1 MRSSQRNFDII
12 QKKKE
17 GATLAMLA
25 KEYHLSRERIR
36 LICNNDNF
44 CKYPYQE
51 LIKLGATSKTALNV
65 CKIFENA
72 NVKSRDDLEKLSLS
86 QIETLPGASY
96 RSQAMVYIAILYNL
110 VKNDLK

>member
-1 MRSSQRNFDII
+1 MISSQRNFEII

-44 CKYPYQE
+44 CKY
-51 LIKLGATSKTALNV
+51 T
-65 CKIFENA
+65 
-72 NVKSRDDLEKLSLS
+72 
-86 QIETLPGASY
+86 
-96 RSQAMVYIAILYNL
+96 
-110 VKNDLK
+110 